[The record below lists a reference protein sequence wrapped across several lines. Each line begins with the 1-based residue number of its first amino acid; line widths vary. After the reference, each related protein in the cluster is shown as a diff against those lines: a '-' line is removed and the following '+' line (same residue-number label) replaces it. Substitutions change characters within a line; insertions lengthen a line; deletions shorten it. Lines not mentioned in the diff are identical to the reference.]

1 MEKSKK
7 IWKVKSTSSQSLQD
21 ELNNLQNKNFKI
33 FKIDCFSSSSGTVS
47 YTIIAVK
54 KIKINE
60 NQIKV
65 PFKMPQE

>member
-7 IWKVKSTSSQSLQD
+7 IWKVKNASSQGLQD
-21 ELNNLQNKNFKI
+21 ELNSLQNKKFKI

-54 KIKINE
+54 KIKINKK
-60 NQIKV
+60 IRD
-65 PFKMPQE
+65 PFKISQE